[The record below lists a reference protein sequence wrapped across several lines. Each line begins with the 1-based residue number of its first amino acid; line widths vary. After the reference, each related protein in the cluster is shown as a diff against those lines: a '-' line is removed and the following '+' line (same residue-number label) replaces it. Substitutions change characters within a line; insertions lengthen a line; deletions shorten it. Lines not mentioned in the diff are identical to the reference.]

1 MDRELA
7 NRIMDLIE
15 NLNVENL
22 ALRSLLQPP
31 YGNADKAH
39 LDSLLEEAKNSGVR
53 EIVHAQWKPLRD
65 QLQSDKTL
73 EEAFRAFLRIAPPSS
88 EVN

>member
-1 MDRELA
+1 MDSELA

-22 ALRSLLQPP
+22 ALRSLLLPP
-31 YGNADKAH
+31 YGKSSKEKV
-39 LDSLLEEAKNSGVR
+39 DSLIETAKNSGIR

-65 QLQSDKTL
+65 QLRSDKSL
-73 EEAFRAFLRIAPPSS
+73 EEAFRAFLRIAPPSA